1 MVRRNIY
8 ISEDDY
14 KYLESLG
21 SSISEHVRFALAQ
34 YIHKLRQ
41 EETRLAQ
48 NASASASLKGGD
60 NGRTTNS

>member
-8 ISEDDY
+8 LSEDDY
-14 KYLESLG
+14 EYLKSLG

-48 NASASASLKGGD
+48 NATTSASKLGGEK
-60 NGRTTNS
+60 NG

>member
-1 MVRRNIY
+1 MVRRNIN

-21 SSISEHVRFALAQ
+21 SSISEHIRFAIDQ

-41 EETRLAQ
+41 EETRLAR
-48 NASASASLKGGD
+48 NTSTSASVIFRTEGGE
-60 NGRTTNS
+60 